1 LDVEANYFAEK
12 LTEAKEKELFQVEFG
27 SQTKELNQQQKEEIE
42 ALDLPGIN
50 FEKESIRY
58 YPNDIFAS
66 HIIGFATQNNKDD
79 DEDSDQSIK
88 GVTGIEK
95 VKDDILRG
103 EDGFVSY
110 QRDRYNKK
118 LLDPKEVVKSPVDGN
133 DIYLTIDQKVQVLL
147 EDVMSEVEEKYEPSK
162 ITATVMNAKTGEIV
176 AMSNRPSYNPNDPI
190 DVKNWYNDS
199 ISTPFEPGST
209 VKMFTW
215 ASAIDAGV
223 YNGDEQFQSGRYKI
237 NERVSAVNDHNQG
250 QGWGKISYD
259 EGFARSSNVAASKLV
274 WEKIGPDEFL
284 DYLKAFEFDKET
296 GIDLPGEVGGR
307 ILYDWPAEKLTT
319 SFGQG

>member
-1 LDVEANYFAEK
+1 MVLAYDRPSYKLYAVVDESYTIKDDEPQHVVDIEEAAKKLSSVLDVEANYFAEK

-50 FEKESIRY
+50 FEKESIGY

-110 QRDRYNKK
+110 QRDRY
-118 LLDPKEVVKSPVDGN
+118 
-133 DIYLTIDQKVQVLL
+133 
-147 EDVMSEVEEKYEPSK
+147 
-162 ITATVMNAKTGEIV
+162 
-176 AMSNRPSYNPNDPI
+176 
-190 DVKNWYNDS
+190 
-199 ISTPFEPGST
+199 
-209 VKMFTW
+209 
-215 ASAIDAGV
+215 
-223 YNGDEQFQSGRYKI
+223 
-237 NERVSAVNDHNQG
+237 
-250 QGWGKISYD
+250 
-259 EGFARSSNVAASKLV
+259 
-274 WEKIGPDEFL
+274 
-284 DYLKAFEFDKET
+284 
-296 GIDLPGEVGGR
+296 
-307 ILYDWPAEKLTT
+307 
-319 SFGQG
+319 